1 MRCRRRRTHVDRHKP
16 LAKEEAMSN
25 AEITRDVLDELL
37 WDDRIDA
44 SRLTVTADDG
54 MVVLAGT
61 VDTYHERFDAEDDA
75 SRVFGVRGVR
85 NEIDVDTAAR
95 KVNDEQLEA
104 AARAGL
110 DANGLVPKG
119 AINVTAEDGRIV
131 MSGNVHHYYE
141 LQAAEHVI
149 RHLDGLS
156 DYSSLV
162 TVSRDPAAAVSEGI
176 FDSLTRNAAVDA
188 DMINVTDDGGRVTL
202 SGTVRSYAEKQEAKR
217 AALVA
222 PGVVS
227 VEDQILVS
235 P

>member
-1 MRCRRRRTHVDRHKP
+1 
-16 LAKEEAMSN
+16 MSN
-25 AEITRDVLDELL
+25 AQITRDVLDELL
-37 WDDRIDA
+37 WDDRIDV
-44 SRLTVTADDG
+44 SRVTVTADDG
-54 MVVLAGT
+54 TVVLGGT
-61 VDTYHERFDAEDDA
+61 VDSYHERFDAEEDA
-75 SRVFGVRGVR
+75 SRVVGVRSVQ
-85 NEIDVDTAAR
+85 NEIEVDTAAR
-95 KVNDEQLEA
+95 KVNDEQLPA

-110 DANGLVPKG
+110 DSNGLVPKG
-119 AINVTAEDGRIV
+119 TIDIRAEDGRIV
-131 MSGNVHHYYE
+131 LSGNVHHYYE

-162 TVSRDPAAAVSEGI
+162 TVSQDPAAAVSEGI

-188 DMINVTDDGGRVTL
+188 EMIKVTDDGGNVTL

-217 AALVA
+217 AALMA

-227 VEDQILVS
+227 VDDEIVVT